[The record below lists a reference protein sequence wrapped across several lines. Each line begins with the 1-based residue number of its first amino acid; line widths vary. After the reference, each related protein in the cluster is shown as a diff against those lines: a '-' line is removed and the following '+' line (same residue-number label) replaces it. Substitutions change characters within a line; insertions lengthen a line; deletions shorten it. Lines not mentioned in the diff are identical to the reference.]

1 MYNEDYHVSCYCN
14 LPPPPPP
21 PHSSPPDLYQ
31 SCEKGDLRGVQ
42 AQLHTM
48 PDAIN
53 EFIQDGQNLLMW

>member
-1 MYNEDYHVSCYCN
+1 MFHVTVI
-14 LPPPPPP
+14 
-21 PHSSPPDLYQ
+21 SSPPPDLYQ

-53 EFIQDGQNLLMW
+53 EFIQDGQNLIMW